1 LQRSSVV
8 FLSCMARSLTGVS
21 AGCKRRLLFLLLLRS
36 EGGKVGSVM
45 KTRLFDKLLMVVAGG
60 FFLWEIG
67 LGQIVM
73 QTLSS
78 EPVSGVRVPITR
90 LQKTS
95 NGTSFGWLY
104 DQGLVSNNNSS
115 ASYEE
120 ASLADADGDGFSN
133 GSEYITGSDPKQSN
147 SYFRV
152 QMNGTL
158 LSWAAVTGRV
168 YEIQRTDRLT
178 EAFTNAAT
186 IEYPTNTFS
195 AAAGFYRVNVRMK

>member
-1 LQRSSVV
+1 
-8 FLSCMARSLTGVS
+8 
-21 AGCKRRLLFLLLLRS
+21 
-36 EGGKVGSVM
+36 M
-45 KTRLFDKLLMVVAGG
+45 KKTLDKILVAVAGG
-60 FFLWEIG
+60 LFLWEIG

-73 QTLSS
+73 QAVFP
-78 EPVSGVRVPITR
+78 EGPVSGVRVPITR

-104 DQGLVSNNNSS
+104 DQGLVPTNQYGMATNS
-115 ASYEE
+115 ADFET

-147 SYFRV
+147 SFFRV

-158 LSWAAVTGRV
+158 LSWEAVPGRV

-178 EAFTNAAT
+178 DAFTTAESL
-186 IEYPTNTFS
+186 EYPTNTFS
-195 AAAGFYRVNVRMK
+195 ASAGFYRVNVRIK